1 VTNDLCG
8 VLEGRWDESA
18 VKFTIPSDFSAGREV
33 QAKILDDVQRHG
45 YDAESTFA
53 IKLALEEVL
62 INAIKHGNKF
72 DPKKRVHVDCTITP
86 QQAEITIED
95 EGAGFERCDVPDPTD
110 DENLTKC
117 SGRGILLIEAYMDEV
132 KYSNRG
138 RRVRL
143 VKKNVDG
150 ESSK

>member
-1 VTNDLCG
+1 M
-8 VLEGRWDESA
+8 RRAFRAAWDKSA
-18 VKFTIPSDFSAGREV
+18 VKFSIPSDFSAGREV

-45 YDAESTFA
+45 YGHESTFA

-72 DPKKRVHVDCTITP
+72 DPAKKVHVACTITP
-86 QQAEITIED
+86 QQAEIVIED
-95 EGAGFERCDVPDPTD
+95 EGAGFERHDVPDPTAE
-110 DENLTKC
+110 ENLTKC
-117 SGRGILLIEAYMDEV
+117 SGRGILLIEAYMDNVE
-132 KYSNRG
+132 YSNRG

-150 ESSK
+150 DSTK